1 MHPAVAKLADKD
13 RAQFRDLATGKMGA
27 NSASKETLVAAMRV
41 ITGSGGDYDR
51 TPRLTYVTRVEDTLR
66 QGGENA
72 RKMLLAAVEAD
83 DAEQANAII
92 PPPVP
97 VAVTPPV
104 AAQAPVT
111 QGAAVPNAGAL
122 TQLAQALKGLGIGGV
137 DPEQVKAIVDSHIGD
152 IAETIKA
159 AVAKETRR
167 VVVVTPDG
175 VERDMGLQHAQF
187 PALLNAMSCRD
198 SDGNRLNLF
207 LVGPPGS
214 GKTRACSE
222 ASKALGLDY
231 AFNGAIDTEYKL
243 LGFTDAMG
251 RVVSRPFRRIY
262 ENGGVYL
269 FDEVDG
275 SMPAALLALNA
286 ALANGECDFPDGMV
300 KRHPDC
306 IIVAA
311 GNTWGFGAT
320 SDFVGRN
327 KLDAASRDRFTFL
340 NWPIDES
347 LERKIAPDADWCA
360 YVQKCRTVV
369 QSKGLKILVT
379 PRATFKG
386 CALLA
391 AGFTRQQA
399 AEMAMFAGLSPEQV
413 AMFPKP

>member
-13 RAQFRDLATGKMGA
+13 RAQFRDLASGKMSA
-27 NSASKETLVAAMRV
+27 TNASKDTLVAALRV
-41 ITGSGGDYDR
+41 ITGSAGDYDR
-51 TPRLTYVTRVEDTLR
+51 TPRLTYVTRVEDVMR
-66 QGGENA
+66 QAGEA
-72 RKMLLAAVEAD
+72 HRKMMLAALD
-83 DAEQANAII
+83 GEQEDGQQV
-92 PPPVP
+92 PPVVPVVPVVP
-97 VAVTPPV
+97 VA
-104 AAQAPVT
+104 APKLP
-111 QGAAVPNAGAL
+111 AHPAVPNAGAL
-122 TQLAQALKGLGIGGV
+122 TALAEALKALGIGGV
-137 DPEQVKAIVDSHIGD
+137 DAEQVKAIVDGHIGN

-167 VVVVTPDG
+167 VTIVTPEG
-175 VERDMGLQHAQF
+175 VERDMGLQHASF
-187 PALLNAMSCRD
+187 ADLVKAMACRD
-198 SDGNRLNLF
+198 SDGNRLNLC

-222 ASKALGLDY
+222 AAKALNLNY

-262 ENGGVYL
+262 EAGGVYL
-269 FDEVDG
+269 FDELDG

-320 SDFVGRN
+320 SEFVGRN

-391 AGFTRQQA
+391 VGFTRQQA
-399 AEMAMFAGLSPEQV
+399 AEMSLFAGLSAEQV